1 MNTPNTLGA
10 VEMTDRE
17 HRERPKDG
25 HGRFTRSLDA
35 ARKRDRAVE
44 LRAKG
49 WTFAAIAADVGYS
62 HAAAAQK
69 AVNTALSQIPQAS
82 CEELIRAETARLEEM
97 DAKLAEIIADPPV
110 QHSAIGKV
118 VLGIDGEPVRNMTVV
133 IAALKER
140 RMVGESLRRMRGAD
154 KGPQATQSEIERQYQ
169 AAMDA
174 ARAKR
179 AAELAEL
186 DGYRAL
192 AAATPQPGDRTVV
205 DAEIVPT

>member
-1 MNTPNTLGA
+1 M
-10 VEMTDRE
+10 EMPDRE
-17 HRERPKDG
+17 HPERPKDG
-25 HGRFTRSLDA
+25 HGRFTRSLEA
-35 ARKRDRAVE
+35 ARKRDQAVE
-44 LRAKG
+44 LRARG
-49 WTFAAIAADVGYS
+49 WTYAAIAAEVGYA
-62 HAAAAQK
+62 HASAAMK
-69 AVNTALSQIPQAS
+69 AVNTALSEIPQAS
-82 CEELIRAETARLEEM
+82 CEELIRQETARLEEM
-97 DAKLAEIIADPPV
+97 DAKLAEIIATPPV

-118 VLGIDGEPVRNMTVV
+118 VVGLDGEPVRNMTIV
-133 IAALKER
+133 IQALKER

-154 KGPQATQSEIERQYQ
+154 KAPQPAHGEIGRQYQ

-205 DAEIVPT
+205 DAEIVTP